1 MCKKLVLIVL
11 TLMISLSA
19 HGCAVGYFSD
29 RDMDIY
35 EKIHKHYSN
44 MNGYSAVFEFD
55 VFSNKTERHYIA
67 NQKTLSPDKFYTK
80 VKSEN
85 SGLSVTTITNGKKTK
100 TLTEGSDY
108 FVTVPT
114 AEHLGLLFVNRFFST
129 YYGSEET
136 ALTVSRVKD
145 GKVTVLETD
154 LSALDTVYQTATL
167 SIDNKTLAPVE
178 LTLKDEEGNTLL
190 RGTYKDFKYND
201 KTLKD
206 SIFSVT

>member
-1 MCKKLVLIVL
+1 MCKKLFMILL
-11 TLMISLSA
+11 TLMISFGA
-19 HGCAVGYFSD
+19 HGCTIEYFSD

-44 MNGYSAVFEFD
+44 MDGYSALFEFD
-55 VFSNKTERHYIA
+55 VFSNKTERRYVA
-67 NQKTLSPDKFYTK
+67 EQKTISPDKFYTK

-85 SGLSVTTITNGKKTK
+85 SGLSVTTVTNGKKTK

-114 AEHLGLLFVNRFFST
+114 AEHLGLLFVNRFFSA

-136 ALTVSRVKD
+136 ALTVSRAKT
-145 GKVTVLETD
+145 GKVTVLVTD

-178 LTLKDEEGNTLL
+178 LTLKDAKGNTLL
-190 RGTYKDFKYND
+190 CGTYKDFKYND
-201 KTLKD
+201 KTLKE
-206 SIFSVT
+206 SIFSIT